1 MSAANAR
8 EFLCLYVRPGPDA
21 PAVFNVVSALQPSS
35 SLCFPSLHEYD
46 RDHPSRQVVE
56 ISKGSKVKYELDKKT
71 GLIKVSH
78 LTSVT
83 IRKHT
88 HCFISDLL
96 SGGSR
101 ALLVG
106 GVPAQLRL
114 HPANALRGQRPHGR
128 TGPHAGV
135 CVPCTVSFS

>member
-1 MSAANAR
+1 
-8 EFLCLYVRPGPDA
+8 
-21 PAVFNVVSALQPSS
+21 
-35 SLCFPSLHEYD
+35 
-46 RDHPSRQVVE
+46 VE

-83 IRKHT
+83 INKHT
-88 HCFISDLL
+88 HGFMHTAAQLVISELL

-101 ALLVG
+101 AVLVG

-114 HPANALRGQRPHGR
+114 HPANALRGQRPHGC

-135 CVPCTVSFS
+135 CPLHCSFFIGVVVTASTVCDRRSLEAGTCSSWLFPPSQSDRAHAYDGSGMHMA